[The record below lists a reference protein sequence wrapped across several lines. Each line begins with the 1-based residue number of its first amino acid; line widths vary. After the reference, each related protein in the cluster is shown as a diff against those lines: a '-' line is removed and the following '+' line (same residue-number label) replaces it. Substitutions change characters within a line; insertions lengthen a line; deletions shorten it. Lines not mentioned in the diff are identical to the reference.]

1 MNNFYFLFIFGFLL
15 IGSSFVITDAYGAG
29 YVKFDGV
36 DGESTDKDHKDWIN
50 LLSFSQGMEMQ
61 KDSATA
67 RGQYDVSDIVVVK
80 ELDKSS
86 PKLTES
92 LAMGKVF
99 PKVEIHLDSGK
110 QTYYVYELTNV
121 MITSYS
127 ISGTGTDR
135 PTEEFSLNFEKIT
148 YAESSTESLR
158 ADIAIRESISE
169 PVKETVNDE
178 MIMKEKARVPQWIE
192 TTAQFWIDEG
202 VSDREFTDAIGFL
215 VKEKIIDV
223 EVEPTLVEPDET
235 TTVEPE
241 IPDWI
246 ASTTE
251 WWINGQVPED
261 QFLEGIKWMIQN
273 KIIKG
278 I

>member
-36 DGESTDKDHKDWIN
+36 DGESTDKEHKDWIN

-92 LAMGKVF
+92 IAMGKVF

>member
-15 IGSSFVITDAYGAG
+15 IGSSFVIIDAYGAG

-50 LLSFSQGMEMQ
+50 LLSFSPGMEMQ
-61 KDSATA
+61 TDSATA

-92 LAMGKVF
+92 IAMGKVF

-110 QTYYVYELTNV
+110 ETYYVYELTNV

-235 TTVEPE
+235 IAVEPE

-261 QFLEGIKWMIQN
+261 QFLEGIKWIIQN